1 MRPVIVPTAD
11 VNSETCTIVRWLSE
25 DGALVRPDDLVV
37 EVETSKAVL
46 DVPAG
51 GEGLLLRAAREGEEV
66 PMGSTVAYL
75 FPDRVSLH
83 EFRERLEHERQQALE
98 TAAKDAKRGPRASRK
113 AWELAERHGVDLA
126 AMTQTGLITTQDVE
140 AAIRRNASID
150 PASTLF
156 PLPAGQGVERILIL
170 GGGLGATQ
178 VLDILDGDPARRV
191 VAILDDN
198 PELWGRD
205 VGGAPVI
212 GGRERLEMLYRD
224 GKFDV
229 VIVSIS
235 TSIRIRKMFRELCR
249 DIGVPMTNAIDRTA
263 KIGADV
269 RLGTGNVIGA
279 FCHFG
284 ACALVGDNNFLS
296 AYNSFDHHCVLGSDI
311 STGPSCVASGCVE
324 IGSRVRMGT
333 GIFIEPYLKIGDD
346 VQIASGAVI
355 LQSVPAG
362 HTLKLRL
369 GHTVLVSPKS
379 S

>member
-11 VNSETCTIVRWLSE
+11 VNSETCTIVRWLSA

-66 PMGSTVAYL
+66 PMGGTVAYL
-75 FPDRVSLH
+75 FPDRVSLE

-98 TAAKDAKRGPRASRK
+98 MAAKGATRGPRASRK
-113 AWELAERHGVDLA
+113 ARELATRHGVDLA
-126 AMTQTGLITTQDVE
+126 ALAKTGLITTQDVE
-140 AAIRRNASID
+140 AAIRRTAPVD
-150 PASTLF
+150 PAPALS
-156 PLPAGQGVERILIL
+156 PLPAGQGVERILVL

-178 VLDILDGDPARRV
+178 VLDILGGNPARRA

-198 PELWGRD
+198 RELWGRD
-205 VGGAPVI
+205 VGGVPVV
-212 GGRERLEMLYRD
+212 GGRERIAGLYRD
-224 GKFDV
+224 GEIDAG
-229 VIVSIS
+229 IVSIS
-235 TSIRIRKMFRELCR
+235 TSIRVRKMFRELCR
-249 DIGVPMTNAIDRTA
+249 DLGVPMTNAIDRTA

-269 RLGTGNVIGA
+269 RLGMGNVICA
-279 FCHFG
+279 FCHLGVG
-284 ACALVGDNNFLS
+284 AVVGDNNFLS

-362 HTLKLRL
+362 HTLKLRI
-369 GHTVLVSPKS
+369 GHTVLVPPKS